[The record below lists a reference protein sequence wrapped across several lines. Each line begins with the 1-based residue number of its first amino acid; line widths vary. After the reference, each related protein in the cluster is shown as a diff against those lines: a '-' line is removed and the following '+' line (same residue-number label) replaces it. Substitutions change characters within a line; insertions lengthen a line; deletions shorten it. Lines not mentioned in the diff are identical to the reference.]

1 MADYDLIIRGGS
13 VIDGTGADARTADV
27 AVVDGVIAEVGA
39 VAGRGRR
46 EIDADGALVIP
57 GIVDIHSHYDGQ
69 ATWDERL
76 QPSSW
81 HGVTTVVT
89 GNCGVGF
96 APVHDADHDKLI
108 ELMEGVEDI
117 PGAALHEGLR
127 WNWNSFGEFLDAV
140 DSIPHDIDVAMQVPH
155 GALRL
160 NVMGERGANHED
172 ATPDDIAAMA
182 ELAREGIEAGALGF
196 STSRTR
202 NHKTSTGAYT
212 PTLTAAPDELIGIA
226 QGVGATGTGV
236 LQVVSDFLDPD
247 GEFAML
253 REMVATSGRPMS
265 ISIAR
270 NPMVPDAF
278 RGLLDHLTAANAD
291 GLTMTGQVA
300 PRAVGLILGLECTL
314 NPFLTNPVYR
324 EIADRPLAE
333 RVAALRDPAFRERL
347 LAEAA
352 ERSRDKLGG
361 NLIGRFDLL
370 FEMADEPDYEPSLDT
385 SIQAIAV
392 RSGRSADEVALD
404 AMLADDGHGLLYLP
418 VPQLRRREPRRLPR
432 NAGASAHRARPRRRR
447 RPRRHH
453 LRRQLPDHA
462 ARLLGARPRP
472 RPHPAPVPRATPLP
486 RHRTHRRVARPRR
499 DRTGLSRRPQRGRLR
514 AAPAAQ
520 ARDRPRPSGERTAV
534 AAARRRMA
542 PHHRGRP
549 RDLPRRRRH
558 RRPARPPGTRR
569 PTRTDRS
576 TAMSTTDMPISL
588 HDVVELETH
597 ANWTAVDIGDPDDWT
612 LQLTDAHHAEL
623 DAGLTQARSTTDD
636 VLAVTADDFT
646 LPTLGPL
653 LATMAEELVNG
664 RGFTRIAA
672 LDVDRLGAEDAS
684 WIYWGIGMHLGE
696 PWPQNAKG
704 HLLGDVK
711 DQGKAPDD
719 PTARGNEIGGHPLGF
734 HSDGS
739 DLVGLLCIDSGV
751 SGGESLVAN
760 AVGAHNALVR
770 TRPDLAAVLYEPLPY
785 DFRGEQREGAQPFY
799 AVPAFTRHNGPTG
812 DRLFVRYIRP
822 FIEASQ
828 RHADAPRLTALQI
841 EAMDAYDALIN
852 DHDNQVEMAL
862 RPGDIQFVNNYHVLH
877 GRRRYVDDTESGRV
891 RWLKRLWLATDILG
905 PDDRPAR
912 FQRAGAMG
920 HWGERRTR
928 A

>member
-13 VIDGTGADARTADV
+13 VVDGTGSDTRTADV
-27 AVVDGVIAEVGA
+27 AVAGGVIAEVGA
-39 VAGRGRR
+39 VTGSADR

-182 ELAREGIEAGALGF
+182 ELARQGIEAGALGF

-253 REMVATSGRPMS
+253 RDMVATSGRPMS

-278 RGLLDHLTAANAD
+278 RGLLDRLTAANAD
-291 GLTMTGQVA
+291 GLAMTGQVA

-333 RVAALRDPAFRERL
+333 RVAALRDPAVRDRL

-370 FEMADEPDYEPSLDT
+370 FEMADEPDYEPSLDS
-385 SIQAIAV
+385 SIAAV
-392 RSGRSADEVALD
+392 AARRGVSAEEIALD

-418 VPQLRRREPRRLPR
+418 FLNYVDGNLDGCHEMLVHPHTVPGL
-432 NAGASAHRARPRRRR
+432 ADGGAHVGTICDGSFPTTLLAYWGRDR
-447 RPRRHH
+447 
-453 LRRQLPDHA
+453 DHD
-462 ARLLGARPRP
+462 RI
-472 RPHPAPVPRATPLP
+472 PLP
-486 RHRTHRRVARPRR
+486 FLVQRHCR
-499 DRTGLSRRPQRGRLR
+499 D
-514 AAPAAQ
+514 
-520 ARDRPRPSGERTAV
+520 
-534 AAARRRMA
+534 
-542 PHHRGRP
+542 
-549 RDLPRRRRH
+549 
-558 RRPARPPGTRR
+558 
-569 PTRTDRS
+569 
-576 TAMSTTDMPISL
+576 
-588 HDVVELETH
+588 
-597 ANWTAVDIGDPDDWT
+597 
-612 LQLTDAHHAEL
+612 
-623 DAGLTQARSTTDD
+623 
-636 VLAVTADDFT
+636 
-646 LPTLGPL
+646 
-653 LATMAEELVNG
+653 
-664 RGFTRIAA
+664 
-672 LDVDRLGAEDAS
+672 
-684 WIYWGIGMHLGE
+684 
-696 PWPQNAKG
+696 
-704 HLLGDVK
+704 
-711 DQGKAPDD
+711 
-719 PTARGNEIGGHPLGF
+719 TART
-734 HSDGS
+734 
-739 DLVGLLCIDSGV
+739 VGLLDRGV
-751 SGGESLVAN
+751 IAPGYRADLNVVDFDNLRLHKPEIVHDLPANGRRLLQRADGWRHTIVAGHETYRDGV
-760 AVGAHNALVR
+760 A
-770 TRPDLAAVLYEPLPY
+770 T
-785 DFRGEQREGAQPFY
+785 
-799 AVPAFTRHNGPTG
+799 
-812 DRLFVRYIRP
+812 
-822 FIEASQ
+822 
-828 RHADAPRLTALQI
+828 
-841 EAMDAYDALIN
+841 DAL
-852 DHDNQVEMAL
+852 
-862 RPGDIQFVNNYHVLH
+862 PG
-877 GRRRYVDDTESGRV
+877 
-891 RWLKRLWLATDILG
+891 RLIRGAK
-905 PDDRPAR
+905 PAP
-912 FQRAGAMG
+912 
-920 HWGERRTR
+920 ERSSR
-928 A
+928 